1 MDARCERAV
10 GDLDQHRAL
19 RGNFPQS
26 LARLELVGAREH
38 LVLEPAAPVA
48 QSRVDVEQA
57 RGRGAA
63 PVMLA
68 AGIDFSKLLA
78 DERIEDAATGARA
91 EMGGA
96 RNRVDALAFVTR
108 SEEHT
113 SELQSLMRISYAV
126 FCLK

>member
-1 MDARCERAV
+1 MEARCERAV

-26 LARLELVGAREH
+26 LARLDLVGEREH

-57 RGRGAA
+57 RGRGAE

-68 AGIDFSKLLA
+68 AGIDRKSVVEGKSVSV
-78 DERIEDAATGARA
+78 
-91 EMGGA
+91 
-96 RNRVDALAFVTR
+96 RVDLGGR
-108 SEEHT
+108 
-113 SELQSLMRISYAV
+113 RII
-126 FCLK
+126 KKKIKRTIQK

>member
-26 LARLELVGAREH
+26 LARLELVGEREH

-57 RGRGAA
+57 RGRGAE

-68 AGIDFSKLLA
+68 AGIEFRKLLA
-78 DERIEDAATGARA
+78 DERFEDAETGARA
-91 EMGGA
+91 EIGGA
-96 RNRVDALAFVTR
+96 RTRVDALAFLTG
-108 SEEHT
+108 T
-113 SELQSLMRISYAV
+113 QSQAQPGQA
-126 FCLK
+126 